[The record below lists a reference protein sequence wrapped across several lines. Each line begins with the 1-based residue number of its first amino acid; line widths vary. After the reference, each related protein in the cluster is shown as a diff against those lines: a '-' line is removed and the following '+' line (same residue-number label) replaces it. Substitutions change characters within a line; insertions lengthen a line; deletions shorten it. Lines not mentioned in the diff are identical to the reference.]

1 MAEKIF
7 MERDRLTLRG
17 DDRDI
22 MLPAQY
28 KLAVL
33 SWCRKNHI
41 NIECP
46 LNKDNEH
53 IARHYFGM
61 NLWRIKDEKQRMWF
75 RLKWT

>member
-1 MAEKIF
+1 MAEKVF
-7 MERDRLTLRG
+7 MERNKCSLLG

-33 SWCRKNHI
+33 SWCRKNQI
-41 NIECP
+41 DIECS
-46 LNKDNEH
+46 LNKDNED
-53 IARHYFGM
+53 IARRYFGM

-75 RLKWT
+75 MLRWA

>member
-7 MERDRLTLRG
+7 MERDRFILRG

-28 KLAVL
+28 KMAVL
-33 SWCRKNHI
+33 SWCRKN
-41 NIECP
+41 NIDVELP

-53 IARHYFGM
+53 IAKHYFGV
-61 NLWRIKDEKQRMWF
+61 NLWRIRDEQQRAWF
-75 RLKWT
+75 ALRWS